1 VKWML
6 APLGQLAGIAP
17 NYGCASQESVFMLF
31 CKIEAVVQVLLKG
44 KVSAGDAIPLR
55 RIRMVVTSTS

>member
-1 VKWML
+1 
-6 APLGQLAGIAP
+6 
-17 NYGCASQESVFMLF
+17 MLF